1 MVKDILLRLGI
12 DITGAKEGLQEG
24 TKEFKEYEKSI
35 KKAKSETDGMLDAS
49 SQLPGVMGQA
59 AGGVKTLI
67 GTVRTLTTTLLANPL
82 GVIFAAV
89 SVAVAGLVAVFK
101 DFAPI
106 TDFVSDKIAFLS
118 GAFKGLQ
125 TAVYSFVTTGKLA
138 AGAIS
143 EAGRAAERAS
153 KMQRDYND
161 NLSAFNLKQADLEAQ
176 IDKLL
181 KQAKNKSISDKES
194 MNLIKQ
200 AKVLQDEQIKG
211 VKENAQQ
218 ETEILKQKALAAGA
232 TYEQIL
238 AIQRGASISSLNNV
252 QDSADEELQALQN
265 NFAKR
270 RSEAG
275 RLEEMNIKIE
285 NAEAARNE
293 KIKANQDKAA
303 ADKAKRDEEQKKKEE
318 AESKDRDDRAKEYD
332 EKQAKKLENDR
343 ARQESINQSDREQY
357 AAHIADLRSIA
368 ADETLSEEE
377 RVAALIE
384 LNKKKQLSDEETAA
398 ARIAIAQKEQDA
410 KIKLL
415 EAFSSILGTAADMAG
430 KDTAAGKALA
440 VASATISTYT
450 AIAKNLA
457 AFAGVPIPG
466 YAIAQAVAT
475 GLAGFAAVRNIL
487 AVKVPNSGGGG
498 GAGGGG
504 SVPSMSLPTTRP
516 SSGFTMLGNEDPL
529 RTTNEGGMVRV
540 FVTESDITTSQNRV
554 SSIQAKATIG

>member
-24 TKEFKEYEKSI
+24 TKEFKEYEKSV
-35 KKAKSETDGMLDAS
+35 KKAKQETDNMLDAS
-49 SQLPGVMGQA
+49 SQMPGVMGQA

-89 SVAVAGLVAVFK
+89 SVAVAGLVAIFK

-106 TDFVSDKIAFLS
+106 TDLVADKIAYLG
-118 GAFKGLQ
+118 GAFRGLQ
-125 TAVYSFVTTGKLA
+125 TSVYSLVTTGKLA
-138 AGAIS
+138 AGAITA
-143 EAGRAAERAS
+143 AGQAAENAS
-153 KMQRDYND
+153 RMQRNYND
-161 NLSAFNLKQADLEAQ
+161 NLSAFNLRQEQLEVQ

-181 KQAKNKSISDKES
+181 KQAKNKSISDKEAQD
-194 MNLIKQ
+194 LIKQ
-200 AKVLQDEQIKG
+200 ATKLQDEQIKG
-211 VKENAQQ
+211 LKDNARE
-218 ETEILKQKALAAGA
+218 ETAILVEKAKAAGA
-232 TYEQIL
+232 TQKQIL
-238 AIQRGASISSLNNV
+238 AIQSGARIESLNNV
-252 QDSADEELQALQN
+252 QDGADDELIALQN
-265 NFAKR
+265 NYTKR
-270 RSEAG
+270 VGEQG
-275 RLEEMNIKIE
+275 RLEEKTIKIE
-285 NAEAARNE
+285 NAKALRDE
-293 KIKANQDKAA
+293 KIKAAEEKRA
-303 ADKAKRDEEQKKKEE
+303 ADKAKADEEQKKKEE
-318 AESKDRDDRAKEYD
+318 AESKDRDERAKEYD
-332 EKQAKKLENDR
+332 EQQAKQLENDR
-343 ARQESINQSDREQY
+343 ARTKSLNESKREQY
-357 AAHIADLRSIA
+357 AADIADLKAVA
-368 ADETLSEEE
+368 ADELLIEEE
-377 RVAALIE
+377 RYAAIDE
-384 LNKKKQLSDEETAA
+384 LNKKGVLSDKEAA
-398 ARIAIAQKEQDA
+398 DAKIAIAKSEQDA

-504 SVPSMSLPTTRP
+504 SMPTMNLPTTRP

>member
-24 TKEFKEYEKSI
+24 TKEFKEYEKSV
-35 KKAKSETDGMLDAS
+35 KKAQQETDNMLDAS

-59 AGGVKTLI
+59 SAGVKGLI

-89 SVAVAGLVAVFK
+89 SVAVAGLVAIFK

-106 TDFVSDKIAFLS
+106 TDLVADKIAYLG
-118 GAFKGLQ
+118 GAFRGLQ
-125 TAVYSFVTTGKLA
+125 ASVYSLVTTGKLA
-138 AGAIS
+138 SGAITA
-143 EAGRAAERAS
+143 AGQAAERAS

-161 NLSAFNLKQADLEAQ
+161 DLSAFNLKQADLEAQ

-200 AKVLQDEQIKG
+200 AKKLQDEQIKG

-238 AIQRGASISSLNNV
+238 AIQSGASISSLNNV

-270 RSEAG
+270 RSEVA

-293 KIKANQDKAA
+293 KIKANQDKVAEE
-303 ADKAKRDEEQKKKEE
+303 KAKADEEQKKKEE
-318 AESKDRDDRAKEYD
+318 AESKDRADRAKEYD
-332 EKQAKKLENDR
+332 EKQAKQLENDR
-343 ARQESINQSDREQY
+343 ARQASLNESDREEY
-357 AAHIADLRSIA
+357 AAHVADLKSIQD
-368 ADETLSEEE
+368 DELLSKEE
-377 RVAALIE
+377 RLAAIKE
-384 LNKKKQLSDEETAA
+384 LNELKVLSDDQAA
-398 ARIAIAQKEQDA
+398 MASIAIAKKEQEA
-410 KIKLL
+410 KVALL
-415 EAFSSILGTAADMAG
+415 EAYSSILNSAADLAG
-430 KDTAAGKALA
+430 RDTAAGKALA

-466 YAIAQAVAT
+466 YAIAQAIAT
-475 GLAGFAAVRNIL
+475 GVAGFAAVKNIL
-487 AVKVPNSGGGG
+487 SVKVPNSGG
-498 GAGGGG
+498 AGGGG
-504 SVPSMSLPTTRP
+504 GGSMPTMNLPTTRP

>member
-24 TKEFKEYEKSI
+24 TKEFKEYEKSV
-35 KKAKSETDGMLDAS
+35 KKAQQETDNMLDAS

-59 AGGVKTLI
+59 SAGVKGLI

-89 SVAVAGLVAVFK
+89 SVAVAGLVAIFK

-106 TDFVSDKIAFLS
+106 TDLVADKIAYLG
-118 GAFKGLQ
+118 GAFRGLQ
-125 TAVYSFVTTGKLA
+125 ASVYSLVTTGKLA
-138 AGAIS
+138 SGAITA
-143 EAGRAAERAS
+143 AGQAAENAS
-153 KMQRDYND
+153 RMQRNYND
-161 NLSAFNLKQADLEAQ
+161 NLSAFNLKQEQLEVQ

-181 KQAKNKSISDKES
+181 KQAKNKSISDKEAQD
-194 MNLIKQ
+194 LIKQ
-200 AKVLQDEQIKG
+200 ATKLQDEQIKG
-211 VKENAQQ
+211 LKENARE
-218 ETEILKQKALAAGA
+218 ETAILVEKAKAAGA
-232 TYEQIL
+232 TQKQIL
-238 AIQRGASISSLNNV
+238 AIQSGARIESLNNV
-252 QDSADEELQALQN
+252 ANGADDELIALQN
-265 NFAKR
+265 NYTKR
-270 RSEAG
+270 IGEQG
-275 RLEEMNIKIE
+275 RLEEKTIKIE
-285 NAEAARNE
+285 NAKAIRDE
-293 KIKANQDKAA
+293 KIKADQEKVA
-303 ADKAKRDEEQKKKEE
+303 ADKAKADEEQKKKEE
-318 AESKDRDDRAKEYD
+318 AESKDRADRAKEYD
-332 EKQAKKLENDR
+332 EQQAKQLENDR
-343 ARQESINQSDREQY
+343 ARTASLNESKREQY
-357 AAHIADLRSIA
+357 AAEIADLKAVA
-368 ADETLSEEE
+368 ADELLIEEE
-377 RVAALIE
+377 RYAAIDE
-384 LNKKKQLSDEETAA
+384 LNKKGVLSDKEAA
-398 ARIAIAQKEQDA
+398 DAKIAIAKSEQDA

-466 YAIAQAVAT
+466 YAIAQAIAT
-475 GLAGFAAVRNIL
+475 GVAGFAAVKNIL
-487 AVKVPNSGGGG
+487 AVKVPNSGGSG
-498 GAGGGG
+498 GGGG
-504 SVPSMSLPTTRP
+504 SMPSMNLPTTRP

>member
-24 TKEFKEYEKSI
+24 TKEFKEYEKSVN
-35 KKAKSETDGMLDAS
+35 KAKKETDGMLDAS

-67 GTVRTLTTTLLANPL
+67 GTVRTLATTLLTNPL
-82 GVIFAAV
+82 GIIFTAI
-89 SVAVAGLVAVFK
+89 SVAVAALVAVFK

-106 TDFVSDKIAFLS
+106 TDLVADKMAYLS

-125 TAVYSFVTTGKLA
+125 TAVYSLVTTGKLA

-161 NLSAFNLKQADLEAQ
+161 DLSAFNLKQAELETQ

-200 AKVLQDEQIKG
+200 AKKLQDEQIKG

-270 RSEAG
+270 RGEAG

-293 KIKANQDKAA
+293 KIKAAQDKAA
-303 ADKAKRDEEQKKKEE
+303 EEKAKLIEDQKKREE
-318 AESKDRDDRAKEYD
+318 AESKDRAERAKEYD
-332 EKQAKKLENDR
+332 EQVAKQVENDR
-343 ARQESINQSDREQY
+343 ARVRSINESKREQY
-357 AAHIADLRSIA
+357 AQDIADLKAVA
-368 ADETLSEEE
+368 ADEVLIEEE
-377 RVAALIE
+377 RYAAIDE
-384 LNKKKQLSDEETAA
+384 LNKKGVMSDKEAA
-398 ARIAIAQKEQDA
+398 DAKIAIADA
-410 KIKLL
+410 EANGKMQAL
-415 EAFSSILGTAADMAG
+415 EAYSQLLTQISNLAG
-430 KDTAAGKALA
+430 RETAAGKALA
-440 VASATISTYT
+440 VAATTIDTYV
-450 AIAKNLA
+450 A
-457 AFAGVPIPG
+457 AFRAYKEGFKIDP
-466 YAIAQAVAT
+466 T
-475 GLAGFAAVRNIL
+475 GTFSIISASAAALTGIAAVRNIL

-498 GAGGGG
+498 GGGG
-504 SVPSMSLPTTRP
+504 SVPSMNLPTTRP

-540 FVTESDITTSQNRV
+540 FVTESDITTSQNKV

>member
-1 MVKDILLRLGI
+1 
-12 DITGAKEGLQEG
+12 
-24 TKEFKEYEKSI
+24 
-35 KKAKSETDGMLDAS
+35 
-49 SQLPGVMGQA
+49 MGQA

-82 GVIFAAV
+82 GVIFAAI

-161 NLSAFNLKQADLEAQ
+161 DLSAFNLKQADLEAQ

-200 AKVLQDEQIKG
+200 AKKLQDEQIKG

-293 KIKANQDKAA
+293 KIKAAQDKAA
-303 ADKAKRDEEQKKKEE
+303 EEKAKADEEQKKKEE
-318 AESKDRDDRAKEYD
+318 AESKDRDERAKEYD
-332 EKQAKKLENDR
+332 EKQTKQLENDR
-343 ARQESINQSDREQY
+343 ARQASINQSKREQR
-357 AAHIADLRSIA
+357 AQENEDLKAIA
-368 ADETLSEEE
+368 ADETLTNEE
-377 RVAALIE
+377 RLAALKE
-384 LNKKKQLSDEETAA
+384 LNARKLLSDTETAEA
-398 ARIAIAQKEQDA
+398 SVKITEAEANA
-410 KIKLL
+410 KIQTLQGYSQLL
-415 EAFSSILGTAADMAG
+415 TQISNLAG
-430 KDTAAGKALA
+430 RETAAGKALA
-440 VASATISTYT
+440 VAATTIDTYV
-450 AIAKNLA
+450 A
-457 AFAGVPIPG
+457 AFRAYKEGFKIDPTGTFSLIS
-466 YAIAQAVAT
+466 AAAAAAT
-475 GLAGFAAVRNIL
+475 GIAAVKNIL
-487 AVKVPNSGGGG
+487 SVKVPNAGGG
-498 GAGGGG
+498 GGGG
-504 SVPSMSLPTTRP
+504 SVPSMNLPTTRP